1 MKMMNEFL
9 TAILVKLGFIKAHGF
24 ATEAEWN
31 EHEEEQEIHN
41 EEEYPLFV

>member
-1 MKMMNEFL
+1 MKMITEFL
-9 TAILVKLGFIKAHGF
+9 TAILVKPGFIKNHGF

-31 EHEEEQEIHN
+31 EHEEEQETYN

>member
-1 MKMMNEFL
+1 MKTIFKFL
-9 TAILVKLGFIKAHGF
+9 IALLAGFGVVSVLRF

-31 EHEEEQEIHN
+31 EEEEWDIHN

>member
-1 MKMMNEFL
+1 MKMITEFL
-9 TAILVKLGFIKAHGF
+9 TAALVSLGFTKIHGF

>member
-1 MKMMNEFL
+1 MKMMNDFL
-9 TAILVKLGFIKAHGF
+9 TAVFEKLGFTKAHGF

-31 EHEEEQEIHN
+31 EHEEEQETYN

>member
-1 MKMMNEFL
+1 MKTIIKFL
-9 TAILVKLGFIKAHGF
+9 LALLVAFGLTRVLGF

-31 EHEEEQEIHN
+31 EEEEWDIHN